1 MARTRGWRAQIG
13 DLAVYPGQ
21 GVTRVEGF
29 QKQEIA
35 GQWCEFVV
43 LRKLDD
49 QSRIL
54 VPRERI
60 SDVGLRRVVAL
71 SDRDRVWEVLR
82 AASPDRQ
89 EQAWSRQFRDYQDKL
104 REGSIFEIAS
114 MLRDLMRLASSKELS
129 FGERR
134 VLDTARVL
142 LVQELAAAQ
151 GEEPAAVEAR
161 ILEAISCS

>member
-1 MARTRGWRAQIG
+1 
-13 DLAVYPGQ
+13 
-21 GVTRVEGF
+21 VEAF

-54 VPRERI
+54 VPRERV
-60 SDVGLRRVVAL
+60 SDVGLRGVVAAG
-71 SDRDRVWEVLR
+71 DRERVWEVLR
-82 AASPDRQ
+82 AESPARP

-104 REGSIFEIAS
+104 REGSIFEIAA
-114 MLRDLMRLASSKELS
+114 MLRDLMRRGAEKELS
-129 FGERR
+129 VGERR
-134 VLDTARVL
+134 VLESARLL

-151 GEEPAAVEAR
+151 EEPPASVEAR
-161 ILEAISCS
+161 VLEAVG

>member
-1 MARTRGWRAQIG
+1 VVRTRGWRARVG

-21 GVTRVEGF
+21 GVTRVEAF

-60 SDVGLRRVVAL
+60 PDVGLRRVVATGE
-71 SDRDRVWEVLR
+71 RERVWEVLR
-82 AASPDRQ
+82 AASPDRPD
-89 EQAWSRQFRDYQDKL
+89 QAWSRQFRDYQDKL
-104 REGSIFEIAS
+104 REGSIFEIAA
-114 MLRDLMRLASSKELS
+114 MLRDLTRLALSKELS

-134 VLDTARVL
+134 VLESARAL

-151 GEEPAAVEAR
+151 DEPASAIEAR
-161 ILEAISCS
+161 VLEAVG

>member
-1 MARTRGWRAQIG
+1 MVRTRGWRARIG

-21 GVTRVEGF
+21 GVTRVEAF

-60 SDVGLRRVVAL
+60 SDVGLRRVVAT
-71 SDRDRVWEVLR
+71 SDRERVWEVLR
-82 AASPDRQ
+82 AASPDRPD
-89 EQAWSRQFRDYQDKL
+89 QAWSRQFRDYQDKL
-104 REGSIFEIAS
+104 REGSIFEIAA
-114 MLRDLMRLASSKELS
+114 MLRDLTRLAVSKELS

-134 VLDTARVL
+134 VLDNARAL
-142 LVQELAAAQ
+142 LVQELAASQDEA
-151 GEEPAAVEAR
+151 PAAIEAR
-161 ILEAISCS
+161 VLEAVG

>member
-1 MARTRGWRAQIG
+1 VVRARGWRARIG
-13 DLAVYPGQ
+13 ALAVYPGQ
-21 GVTRVEGF
+21 GVTRVEAF
-29 QKQEIA
+29 QKQQIA

-60 SDVGLRRVVAL
+60 SDVGLRGVVATGE
-71 SDRDRVWEVLR
+71 REQVWEVLR
-82 AASPDRQ
+82 AASPERP

-104 REGSIFEIAS
+104 REGSILEIAA
-114 MLRDLMRLASSKELS
+114 MLRDLTRLAGAKELS

-134 VLDTARVL
+134 VLETARAL

-151 GEEPAAVEAR
+151 DEAPSAVEAR
-161 ILEAISCS
+161 VLEAVG

>member
-1 MARTRGWRAQIG
+1 MVRTRGWRARVG

-21 GVTRVEGF
+21 GVTRVEAF

-60 SDVGLRRVVAL
+60 SDVGLRRVVATGE
-71 SDRDRVWEVLR
+71 RERVWEVLR
-82 AASPDRQ
+82 AASPDRPD
-89 EQAWSRQFRDYQDKL
+89 QAWSRQFRDYQDKL
-104 REGSIFEIAS
+104 REGSILEIAA
-114 MLRDLMRLASSKELS
+114 MLRDLTRLALSKELS

-134 VLDTARVL
+134 VLESARAL

-151 GEEPAAVEAR
+151 DEPAAAIEAR
-161 ILEAISCS
+161 VLEAVG

>member
-1 MARTRGWRAQIG
+1 MRTRGWRARIG
-13 DLAVYPGQ
+13 ALAVYPGQ
-21 GVTRVEGF
+21 GVTRVEAF
-29 QKQEIA
+29 QKPEIA

-60 SDVGLRRVVAL
+60 SDVGLRGLVAT
-71 SDRDRVWEVLR
+71 DERERVWQVLR
-82 AASPDRQ
+82 ATSPDRP

-104 REGSIFEIAS
+104 REGSLLEIAA
-114 MLRDLMRLASSKELS
+114 MLRDLTRLGGTKELS
-129 FGERR
+129 VGERR
-134 VLDTARVL
+134 VLDTARAL

-151 GEEPAAVEAR
+151 DESPASVEAR
-161 ILEAISCS
+161 VLEAVG

>member
-1 MARTRGWRAQIG
+1 MRTRGWRARIG
-13 DLAVYPGQ
+13 ALAVYPGQ
-21 GVTRVEGF
+21 GVTRVEAF

-60 SDVGLRRVVAL
+60 SDVGLRGLVAT
-71 SDRDRVWEVLR
+71 DERERVWQVLR
-82 AASPDRQ
+82 AASPDRP

-104 REGSIFEIAS
+104 REGSLLEIAA
-114 MLRDLMRLASSKELS
+114 MLRDLTRLGGIKELS
-129 FGERR
+129 VGERR
-134 VLDTARVL
+134 VLDTARAL

-151 GEEPAAVEAR
+151 DEPAASVEAR
-161 ILEAISCS
+161 VLEAVG

>member
-1 MARTRGWRAQIG
+1 MTRARGWRARVG

-21 GVTRVEGF
+21 GVTRVEAF

-60 SDVGLRRVVAL
+60 SDVGLRRVVATAE
-71 SDRDRVWEVLR
+71 REQVWQVLR
-82 AASPDRQ
+82 AESPNRPD
-89 EQAWSRQFRDYQDKL
+89 QAWSRQFRDYQEKL
-104 REGSIFEIAS
+104 REGSILEIAA
-114 MLRDLMRLASSKELS
+114 MLRDLTRLALSKELS

-134 VLDTARVL
+134 VLDSARAL

-151 GEEPAAVEAR
+151 DEPPAAIEAQV
-161 ILEAISCS
+161 LEAVG

>member
-1 MARTRGWRAQIG
+1 VARARSWRAKVG
-13 DLAVYPGQ
+13 ALAVYPGQ
-21 GVTRVEGF
+21 GVTRVEAF

-35 GQWCEFVV
+35 GQWCEFIV

-60 SDVGLRRVVAL
+60 SDVGLRGVTASAEREQ
-71 SDRDRVWEVLR
+71 VWAVLR
-82 AASPDRQ
+82 AASPERQ

-104 REGSIFEIAS
+104 REGSILEIAA
-114 MLRDLMRLASSKELS
+114 MLRDLTRLSLAKELS

-134 VLDTARVL
+134 VLEMARAL
-142 LVQELAAAQ
+142 LVQELAAAHD
-151 GEEPAAVEAR
+151 EPPAAIEAR
-161 ILEAISCS
+161 VLEAVG

>member
-1 MARTRGWRAQIG
+1 
-13 DLAVYPGQ
+13 VYPGQ

-60 SDVGLRRVVAL
+60 SDVGLRRVIAT
-71 SDRDRVWEVLR
+71 SERERVWEVLR
-82 AASPDRQ
+82 AASPDRP

-104 REGSIFEIAS
+104 REGSIFEIAA
-114 MLRDLMRLASSKELS
+114 MLRDLTRLAGSKELS

-134 VLDTARVL
+134 MLESARAL
-142 LVQELAAAQ
+142 LVQELAASQ
-151 GEEPAAVEAR
+151 NEPPAAVEAR
-161 ILEAISCS
+161 VIEAVG

>member
-1 MARTRGWRAQIG
+1 
-13 DLAVYPGQ
+13 VYPGQ
-21 GVTRVEGF
+21 GVTRVEAF

-60 SDVGLRRVVAL
+60 SDVGLRRVVATAE
-71 SDRDRVWEVLR
+71 RERVWQVLR
-82 AASPDRQ
+82 AASPDRP
-89 EQAWSRQFRDYQDKL
+89 EQAWSRQFRDYQEKL
-104 REGSIFEIAS
+104 REGSILEIAA
-114 MLRDLMRLASSKELS
+114 MLRDLTRLALSKELS

-134 VLDTARVL
+134 VLESARAL

-151 GEEPAAVEAR
+151 DEPVAAIEAR
-161 ILEAISCS
+161 VLEAVG